1 MKWFIYKKFKRE
13 KKMSI
18 DQKVPKPEESSIQ
31 H

>member
-1 MKWFIYKKFKRE
+1 
-13 KKMSI
+13 MSI